1 MRRGERKVVEI
12 GRCIDSTTPRPPHE
26 TSWWKRGGGG
36 GGAGE
41 RNYQLLSAEVHWEK
55 LVCIGNCGRGS
66 VSWLVRSSAFRAEF
80 TAHRGLRTLDAVV
93 SETRNFAVSPR
104 LCVGA
109 HKHHG
114 FVSMETD
121 SHDKYFLFFF
131 RKISPRTNLKRTNG
145 NVARK
150 DKKNLFVSLRI

>member
-1 MRRGERKVVEI
+1 M
-12 GRCIDSTTPRPPHE
+12 
-26 TSWWKRGGGG
+26 
-36 GGAGE
+36 
-41 RNYQLLSAEVHWEK
+41 
-55 LVCIGNCGRGS
+55 VCIGNCGRGS

-131 RKISPRTNLKRTNG
+131 RKIAPRTNLKRTNG

-150 DKKNLFVSLRI
+150 DKKNLFVSLFSLSGWMLVSLSVITHNVSFVNREEP